1 MPATLKDAV
10 ERAIQLHEVARAK
23 RKALELHGIDDKW
36 LGDRTLLEARFAD
49 AMAGLWIAFQPIVS
63 WSEHRVY
70 GYEALVRSAEP
81 TLCNP
86 GLLLETAER
95 LGQLRELARA
105 IRGRTAQ
112 VTLPDGAKLFVN
124 LHAQDLVD
132 DDLYSPEAP
141 LSRIAERVV
150 LEITE
155 RASLESVGDLGK
167 RLAKL
172 RELGFRLAVDDLGA
186 GYAGLNT
193 FTQLEPE
200 VVKLDMSLIR
210 DVDTNH
216 KKRCIVSRMQE
227 MCTDLGIVVVAE
239 GIETREERE
248 TLVELG
254 CDKLQG
260 YLFAKPGP
268 AFPIVSW
275 DPPTHDFRT

>member
-1 MPATLKDAV
+1 
-10 ERAIQLHEVARAK
+10 
-23 RKALELHGIDDKW
+23 
-36 LGDRTLLEARFAD
+36 
-49 AMAGLWIAFQPIVS
+49 
-63 WSEHRVY
+63 
-70 GYEALVRSAEP
+70 
-81 TLCNP
+81 
-86 GLLLETAER
+86 
-95 LGQLRELARA
+95 
-105 IRGRTAQ
+105 
-112 VTLPDGAKLFVN
+112 
-124 LHAQDLVD
+124 
-132 DDLYSPEAP
+132 
-141 LSRIAERVV
+141 V

-155 RASLESVGDLGK
+155 RASLESIGDLGR